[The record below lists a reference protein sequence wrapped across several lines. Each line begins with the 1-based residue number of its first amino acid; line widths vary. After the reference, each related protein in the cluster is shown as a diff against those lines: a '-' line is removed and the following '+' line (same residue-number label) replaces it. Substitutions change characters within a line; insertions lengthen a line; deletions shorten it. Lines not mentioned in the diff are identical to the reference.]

1 MRTSLQ
7 VFVAAAAAIA
17 ALSTGVAQ
25 AEPATYAIDPSH
37 TFATFQISHFG
48 ASVNRGRFDK
58 KEGTVQFDR
67 AGKSGK
73 VDVTFDTSSINTGT
87 SAFDKHLKSADI
99 FNAEKHPTMRFVS
112 DKFVFDGDKVSAVEG
127 QLTMLGKTQPLTLK
141 ANQFKA
147 PWTAQPLAWTTECS
161 TDLTKTSASSC
172 RSKQSSS
179 KPRPGFAPCALHGS
193 EHRGR
198 H

>member
-7 VFVAAAAAIA
+7 IFVAAAAAIA

-73 VDVTFDTSSINTGT
+73 VDVTFDTGSINTGT
-87 SAFDKHLKSADI
+87 
-99 FNAEKHPTMRFVS
+99 PQ
-112 DKFVFDGDKVSAVEG
+112 G
-127 QLTMLGKTQPLTLK
+127 QPVQLLPE
-141 ANQFKA
+141 
-147 PWTAQPLAWTTECS
+147 PDAQA
-161 TDLTKTSASSC
+161 
-172 RSKQSSS
+172 
-179 KPRPGFAPCALHGS
+179 
-193 EHRGR
+193 RGVR
-198 H
+198 RRL

>member
-7 VFVAAAAAIA
+7 IFVAAAAAIA

-73 VDVTFDTSSINTGT
+73 VDVTFDTGSINTGT
-87 SAFDKHLKSADI
+87 PAFDKHI
-99 FNAEKHPTMRFVS
+99 
-112 DKFVFDGDKVSAVEG
+112 
-127 QLTMLGKTQPLTLK
+127 K
-141 ANQFKA
+141 ANQFNCYQSPMLKREVCGGDFEGTLDR
-147 PWTAQPLAWTTECS
+147 TAFGMDYGVQY
-161 TDLTKTSASSC
+161 
-172 RSKQSSS
+172 
-179 KPRPGFAPCALHGS
+179 GFDKNVRLIVQVEAVKK
-193 EHRGR
+193 
-198 H
+198 